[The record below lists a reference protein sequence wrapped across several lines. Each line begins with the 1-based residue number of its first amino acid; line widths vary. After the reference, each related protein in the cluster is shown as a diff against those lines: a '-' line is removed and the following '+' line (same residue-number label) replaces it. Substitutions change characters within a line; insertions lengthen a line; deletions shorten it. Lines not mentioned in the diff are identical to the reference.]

1 MIILLAVSL
10 FGTAASAAGKT
21 VRSKSCVERKPAKCE
36 YKMKKEQKKTIWF
49 INQNSYLPEDGP
61 HIRHYAL
68 GKYLARDGYEPFV
81 FAGNELHHN
90 GRRIDTGRKLYIEKN
105 RDGVHFFYIK
115 THHYIKNDAHRILNI
130 LSFYRNV
137 FKVCR
142 QVEREYG
149 KPDVIYASS
158 MYPTALLAG
167 IKLAKKYNVKCI
179 SENRDI
185 VPDGFVA
192 NGAIK
197 ENGFL
202 VKAMRLFM
210 RRIYEKSDALV
221 FTMSEGPKY
230 ISDMKWDKLHGGKID
245 MTKVFYI
252 NNGVDMEAK
261 AENEKRYVLEDPDLD
276 DPDTFK
282 VVYFGAIRFMN
293 QMPLFIET
301 ASELKKRGYNNIRIL
316 MWGNGTKLDE
326 MRRKLNEKKL
336 DNIILKG
343 YVDKQFIPGIAKRA
357 DIFIGT
363 GNSCSVG
370 KYGMSF
376 NKLFDYLAAGKP
388 IILPFRVA
396 GSIVAQNGAG
406 LEIDNADAKTL
417 ADAIISF
424 MEMPREKY
432 NEYCENARRVGQQ
445 FDYAIIA
452 QQVNDAIDQV
462 LE

>member
-1 MIILLAVSL
+1 MI
-10 FGTAASAAGKT
+10 
-21 VRSKSCVERKPAKCE
+21 CE
-36 YKMKKEQKKTIWF
+36 YEMKIEQKKRIWF

-68 GKYLARDGYEPFV
+68 GKYLSRDGYESFV

-90 GRRIDTGRKLYIEKN
+90 GRRIDTGKELYVEKH

-115 THHYIKNDAHRILNI
+115 THHYSKNDAHRILNI
-130 LSFYRNV
+130 ISFYLNV

-142 QVEREYG
+142 KVEKEYG

-167 IKLAKKYNVKCI
+167 IKLAKKYKVKCI

-202 VKAMRLFM
+202 VKMMRLFM
-210 RRIYEKSDALV
+210 RRIFEKSDALV
-221 FTMSEGPKY
+221 FTMSEGTKY
-230 ISDMKWDKLHGGKID
+230 ISDMNWDKAHGGKID
-245 MTKVFYI
+245 MAKVFYI
-252 NNGVDMEAK
+252 NNGVDMEAVE
-261 AENEKRYVLEDPDLD
+261 ENEDRYVLDDPDLD
-276 DPDTFK
+276 NPSIFK

-293 QMPLFIET
+293 QMPLFIDT
-301 ASELKKRGYNNIRIL
+301 ALELKRRGCNDIKIL
-316 MWGNGTKLDE
+316 MWGNGTKIEE
-326 MRRKLNEKKL
+326 MRIKLVQQNL
-336 DNIILKG
+336 DNIVLKG
-343 YVDKQFIPGIAKRA
+343 YVDKQYIPGIAKRA
-357 DIFIGT
+357 DVFIGT

-370 KYGMSF
+370 KYGISF

-388 IILPFRVA
+388 IILPFKVA
-396 GSIVAQNGAG
+396 GSIVAENGAG

-417 ADAIISF
+417 ADILISF
-424 MEMPREKY
+424 KQMGSD
-432 NEYCENARRVGQQ
+432 EYKQYCNNSKKIAKQ
-445 FDYAIIA
+445 FDYKVLSK
-452 QQVNDAIDQV
+452 QVESVIELIDN
-462 LE
+462 